1 MAGLII
7 LAFSYV
13 MSQFYRSFL
22 AVLSPVLTVELD
34 MTASQLSNALGMWFV
49 TFALSQFVVGP
60 MLDRYGPRLTAAL
73 LFGVFAGGGAI
84 LFSFATQSWMVVF
97 AMGMLGVGCAPVL
110 MASLFIFGRTFSA
123 ARFAILTS
131 WFIAIGSAG
140 NLIGTSPLAR
150 AADAFG
156 WRLVMLA
163 LAGITLAIALAIYAI
178 VRNPVDD
185 RPPKVRSGSYLDL
198 LKIRQL
204 WPIIPMMLVAY
215 SLPVGL
221 RGLWS
226 GPFFSTVYSLDVIG
240 IGSITFWIAVAMIV
254 ASLLYG
260 PLDTIFNS
268 RKWVV
273 IGGNVLMVAA
283 MVFLATYP
291 LSGVF
296 ITTILFILVCM
307 LGLSYGVMMAHA
319 RAFYPS
325 HLLGRGVTLMN
336 FFSIGGSGLMQ
347 LLSGEVYSASIVE
360 GEPVAGFQILFW
372 FYAIIA
378 AVAVTIY
385 FLTPDAK
392 PANERKR

>member
-1 MAGLII
+1 MTGLII
-7 LAFSYV
+7 LALSYV

-34 MTASQLSNALGMWFV
+34 MTASQLSTALGIWFV
-49 TFALSQFVVGP
+49 TFALSQFIVGP
-60 MLDRYGPRLTAAL
+60 MLDRFGPRLTASL

-84 LFSFATQSWMVVF
+84 LFSFATQSWMVIF

-110 MASLFIFGRTFSA
+110 MASLFIFGRTFST

-131 WFIAIGSAG
+131 WFIAVGSAG
-140 NLIGTSPLAR
+140 NLIGTSPLAQ
-150 AADAFG
+150 AADSFG
-156 WRLVMLA
+156 WRPVMLV
-163 LAGITLAIALAIYAI
+163 LAGITLVIALAIY
-178 VRNPVDD
+178 VVVKNPADD
-185 RPPKVRSGSYLDL
+185 RPSEARSGSYMDL

-226 GPFFSTVYSLDVIG
+226 GPFFSGVYNLDVIG
-240 IGSITFWIAVAMIV
+240 LGSITFWIAVAMIV

-260 PLDTIFNS
+260 PLDTILNS

-273 IGGNVLMVAA
+273 ITGNLLMAA
-283 MVFLATYP
+283 VMGFLAVYL
-291 LSGVF
+291 LSGVI

-319 RAFYPS
+319 KAFYPS

-347 LLSGEVYSASIVE
+347 LLSGYVYDASIVV
-360 GEPVAGFQILFW
+360 GDPAAGFQTLFW
-372 FYAIIA
+372 FYTVVAT
-378 AVAVTIY
+378 VAVVFY
-385 FLTPDAK
+385 FFTQDAK
-392 PANERKR
+392 PAIEGK